1 MITVVE
7 LHAYTKT
14 DPSRPSVDSLHFEVD
29 GIVGDRH
36 RGHLRAAFSDD
47 RQQKGT
53 MRRNERM
60 WSAISVEELRQ
71 ISADMGLH
79 EVIEPKD
86 VTANLCLEGAPDL
99 SKLPKGTILKFPS
112 GLELLVEEFCTPC
125 MDKGE
130 MLRQKY
136 RRADGGELLPTA
148 FAKASKLS
156 RGLVGIVEVAGAA
169 NVGDVVEVIEYAH
182 PPWLT
187 KAVD

>member
-1 MITVVE
+1 MIRVVE
-7 LHAYTKT
+7 LHAYSKM
-14 DPSRPSVDSLHFEVD
+14 DPARTPADSLQFEVD

-36 RGHLRAAFSDD
+36 RGHLRAAFSNDK
-47 RQQKGT
+47 QQKGT

-60 WSAISVEELRQ
+60 WSAISVEELAQ
-71 ISADMGLH
+71 ISADMGLDG
-79 EVIEPKD
+79 VIEPKD

-99 SKLPKGTILKFPS
+99 SKLPKGSILRFPS

-136 RRADGGELLPTA
+136 RRSDGGELLPTA

-156 RGLVGIVEVAGAA
+156 RGLVGIVEVAGAVSA
-169 NVGDVVEVIEYAH
+169 GDTVEIIEYAH
-182 PPWLT
+182 PSWLR
-187 KAVD
+187 KANG